1 MKIKHIHPDAL
12 WTFETKNF
20 QVRWRI
26 SDDVL
31 DVTHMEPELAAQC
44 RRNVASGKW
53 QCFESIVEVKHL
65 ATGLILGEAYLGNS
79 IYADPRK
86 FRDHFNMTKKG
97 HGSYFR
103 DMVTEAIA
111 EARKNYGNLKQKV
124 DAVTLK
130 TKKSSCKQVA

>member
-26 SDDVL
+26 SEDVL
-31 DVTHMEPELAAQC
+31 SVQHMEPALAAKC
-44 RRNVASGKW
+44 RKNVDSGKW

-65 ATGLILGEAYLGNS
+65 PTGLILGEAYLGNS
-79 IYADPRK
+79 IYEDPRK
-86 FRDHFNMTKKG
+86 FRDHFHMTKKG

-103 DMVTEAIA
+103 DMVHDAIA
-111 EARKNYGNLKQKV
+111 QARKNYGDLKQTV
-124 DAVTLK
+124 DAVSLK
-130 TKKSSCKQVA
+130 PKKSSCKQVA